1 MGRKI
6 EGSGLL
12 DTKPPRHT
20 NQYQGASRLQHS
32 TDPDESAAN
41 TVAPS
46 PGPRI
51 CGAKL
56 NCRFLLSLTIAG
68 LHETASLPGPD
79 PPGAIHLRGSRSDR
93 GRHRAPLSQDRSPPF
108 VGPPGDSGACAGR
121 AGCLRPRQSHK
132 PMRWPQDTIL
142 SEGPGLRLMAQPA
155 FHPTRVWRRTPPVSI
170 WCG

>member
-41 TVAPS
+41 TVAQS

-93 GRHRAPLSQDRSPPF
+93 GRHRGLPF
-108 VGPPGDSGACAGR
+108 
-121 AGCLRPRQSHK
+121 PRQVSAVCG
-132 PMRWPQDTIL
+132 PARRLRRLRRPCRMLEAPPEPQTYEMASRYH
-142 SEGPGLRLMAQPA
+142 SE
-155 FHPTRVWRRTPPVSI
+155 
-170 WCG
+170 